1 MGGGISIGAHQKGKV
16 IDVNNALNGDGP
28 FTPERA
34 GSIPAGQLVELCFT
48 GKFSKEEI
56 FHKLTGKG
64 GLTAYLGTNDFKE
77 VKKMID
83 SGNKKAWHLYQAMA
97 YQIAKEIGAMAA
109 VLSGIVDGIILTGGL
124 SFDQDFT
131 ELISEQIKF
140 IAPIIIYPGENEMD
154 ALALNCLNALNGE
167 TEIKEYY

>member
-1 MGGGISIGAHQKGKV
+1 
-16 IDVNNALNGDGP
+16 
-28 FTPERA
+28 
-34 GSIPAGQLVELCFT
+34 LVELCFSE
-48 GKFSKEEI
+48 KFSREEI
-56 FHKLTGKG
+56 LHKLTGKG

-83 SGNKKAWHLYQAMA
+83 SGNKKALHLYQTMA
-97 YQIAKEIGAMAA
+97 YQIAKEIGAMAT

-124 SFDQDFT
+124 AFDKDFT

-167 TEIKEYY
+167 LEIKEF